1 LKERELFTEN
11 SLYFREGKMSITG
24 MNTTDLSTIQYN
36 NKDLTYMQRYSDT
49 VNDTENNTNSKEID
63 KNSRLY
69 EVSQEFEAIFIKQML
84 NVMRKTVNKS
94 GLIDGGMA
102 EEIFEDM
109 LYDEYALNMAK
120 TAQFGLA
127 DSIYRQL
134 SAYI

>member
-1 LKERELFTEN
+1 M
-11 SLYFREGKMSITG
+11 GITDIG
-24 MNTTDLSTIQYN
+24 TIQYN
-36 NKDLTYMQRYSDT
+36 NKDINFAQRYSNT
-49 VNDTENNTNSKEID
+49 VNNTEKLSNPPNSGEID
-63 KNSRLY
+63 KNGKLY
-69 EVSQEFEAIFIKQML
+69 QVSQEFESIFIKQML

-134 SAYI
+134 SAYV

>member
-1 LKERELFTEN
+1 M
-11 SLYFREGKMSITG
+11 SSIT
-24 MNTTDLSTIQYN
+24 DISTIQYN
-36 NKDLTYMQRYSDT
+36 NNKDINLLQKYT
-49 VNDTENNTNSKEID
+49 NTENITENTTNPTEID
-63 KNSRLY
+63 KNSKLY

-84 NVMRKTVNKS
+84 NVMRETVNKS

-127 DSIYRQL
+127 DSIYSQL